1 VKKNLLF
8 VLVLTIAII
17 AFSFIVFKIALA
29 KSDSSQ
35 KEDRRDIID
44 SEQHRNVTTN
54 FVKGLLNIASR
65 SASGIGE
72 QVKVVAQ
79 EQEKDE
85 DKIVNQ
91 IDAVQKRSKIKTF
104 LIGTDYKNVGALR
117 SEMVQT
123 KNRIDQLTKLMGQTT
138 NATDKAALQTQIT
151 AMEVEQTNTETFLE
165 TNESTFSLF
174 GWMRKLFGAGK

>member
-1 VKKNLLF
+1 MKKNPLF
-8 VLVLTIAII
+8 VLVLTVAVIAS
-17 AFSFIVFKIALA
+17 SFFVLKTVNA
-29 KSDSSQ
+29 KSDNSQ
-35 KEDRRDIID
+35 KEDNGDIIN

-54 FVKGLLNIASR
+54 FIKGLLNVASR
-65 SASGIGE
+65 SAGGIGE

-104 LIGTDYKNVGALR
+104 LFGTDYKNVGALR

-138 NATDKAALQTQIT
+138 NTADKTELQTQIT
-151 AMEVEQTNTETFLE
+151 AMQIEQTNTETFLE
-165 TNESTFSLF
+165 TNESSFSLF
-174 GWMRKLFGAGK
+174 GWVRKLFGAEK